1 MAGIVVDQSVGME
14 DWTGTKDEEGLGDET
29 ELLVDAAQSEP
40 TVGDD
45 ICLNVLEQ
53 GSDSF

>member
-1 MAGIVVDQSVGME
+1 MAGRVVDQSVGME